1 MRIVKNK
8 KGQFIVIAV
17 MMIAIMI
24 ISLGAIMYS
33 TGTYYKS
40 EQWDEYVTLVEN
52 IRLNTVHLVQL
63 GLAKYT
69 ASVNNSTL
77 YTLTV
82 NLNQWQSD
90 LRKAYPGYGVVLT
103 YDLAQGTHQAYGTN
117 IQYSQ
122 GLATYWNK
130 PASYSAANTT
140 LSLNVTSI
148 GLTGYEFMA
157 TAFVRLTITGVDT
170 STNEITVTV
179 SEEDE
184 MPITDLKKD
193 SFHVEGLTVIN
204 ATSTYEPLTVVGVTS
219 HYHPQYILEYTIKC
233 ENLPSSSVIVTV
245 TDQRGIE
252 VIAKN

>member
-1 MRIVKNK
+1 LRIVKNK

-40 EQWDEYVTLVEN
+40 EQWEEYVTLVEN
-52 IRLNTVHLVQL
+52 IRLNTVHLVQISL
-63 GLAKYT
+63 SKYT

-77 YTLTV
+77 NTLTV
-82 NLNQWQSD
+82 NLNQWQND
-90 LRKAYPGYGVVLT
+90 LRKAYPGYGVVLA

-130 PASYSAANTT
+130 TVSHSAANTT

-148 GLTGYEFMA
+148 GLAGYKFMA
-157 TAFVRLTITGVDT
+157 TAFVRLRIISVDT

-193 SFHVEGLTVIN
+193 SFQVDGLTITNV
-204 ATSTYEPLTVVGVTS
+204 TSSYEPLTIADVTS
-219 HYHPQYILEYTIKC
+219 HYDPEYILVYTIIC

-245 TDQRGIE
+245 TDQRGIR
-252 VIAKN
+252 VIAKK